1 MLSKKQAKT
10 FFIAGSLVTFF
21 IFIGLTIFSL
31 SKSQDQSN
39 SDKIT
44 ESVAHGKH
52 LWEKNNCMGC
62 HTLMGEG
69 AYYAPELTNVIK
81 RRGEVYVKT
90 LLKMKTPWAP
100 RGRKMVAYGFSDEE
114 ANDLIAFLKWVG
126 EINLNGFEKV
136 DRTVSPLPKDKMK
149 N

>member
-10 FFIAGSLVTFF
+10 FFLAGSLVTFF

-31 SKSQDQSN
+31 SKAQDQSH

-44 ESVAHGKH
+44 ESVARGKH

-62 HTLMGEG
+62 HTIMGEG

-81 RRGEVYVKT
+81 RRGEVYVRT
-90 LLKMKTPWAP
+90 VLMSKTPWAP
-100 RGRKMVAYGFSDEE
+100 RGRKMVAYAMSEQD
-114 ANDLIAFLKWVG
+114 ANDVIAFFKWIG
-126 EINLNGFEKV
+126 NINLNGFEKV
-136 DRTVSPLPKDKMK
+136 DKNVSPLAVDKMK

>member
-10 FFIAGSLVTFF
+10 FFLAGSLVTFF

-31 SKSQDQSN
+31 SKAQDQSH

-44 ESVAHGKH
+44 ESVARGKH

-62 HTLMGEG
+62 HTIMGEG

-81 RRGEVYVKT
+81 RRGEVYVRT
-90 LLKMKTPWAP
+90 VLMSKTPWAP
-100 RGRKMVAYGFSDEE
+100 RGRKMVAYAMSEQD
-114 ANDLIAFLKWVG
+114 ANDVIAFFKWIG
-126 EINLNGFEKV
+126 NINLNGFEKV
-136 DRTVSPLPKDKMK
+136 DRSVSPLSIDKMK

>member
-10 FFIAGSLVTFF
+10 FFLAGSLVTFF
-21 IFIGLTIFSL
+21 IFIGLTVFSL

-39 SDKIT
+39 ADKLT
-44 ESVAHGKH
+44 EQVARGKH
-52 LWEKNNCMGC
+52 IWEKNNCMGC
-62 HTLMGEG
+62 HTIMGEG
-69 AYYAPELTNVIK
+69 AYYAPELTNVID

-90 LLKMKTPWAP
+90 VLMSKTPWAP
-100 RGRKMVAYGFSDEE
+100 RGRKMVAYGMTEQE
-114 ANDLIAFLKWVG
+114 ANDVVAFFKWVS

-136 DRTVSPLPKDKMK
+136 DRKVSPLARDNMK

>member
-10 FFIAGSLVTFF
+10 FFLAGSLVTFF
-21 IFIGLTIFSL
+21 IFIGLTVFSL
-31 SKSQDQSN
+31 SKEQDQSN
-39 SDKIT
+39 SDQIT
-44 ESVAHGKH
+44 KAVAHGKH

-69 AYYAPELTNVIK
+69 AYYAPELTNVIE

-90 LLKMKTPWAP
+90 VLMSKTPWAP
-100 RGRKMVAYGFSDEE
+100 RGRKMVAYAMSEQD
-114 ANDLIAFLKWVG
+114 ANDVIAFFKWVSN
-126 EINLNGFEKV
+126 IDLNGFEKV
-136 DRTVSPLPKDKMK
+136 DRKVSPLAKDKMK